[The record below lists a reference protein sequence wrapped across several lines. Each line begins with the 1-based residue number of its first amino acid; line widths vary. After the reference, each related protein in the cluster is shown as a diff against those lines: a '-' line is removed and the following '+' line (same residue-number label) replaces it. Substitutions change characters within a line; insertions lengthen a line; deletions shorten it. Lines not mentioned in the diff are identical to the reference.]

1 MTKDMVEV
9 FRQYNEKCEVSNLGR
24 VRYNG
29 ELLTEHI
36 GEPYNYVLFE
46 NKQYRVHQLVG
57 IMFPDICGVY
67 KKHYHFH
74 HLNRNQKDNRAENIV
89 CLSPSNH
96 RKLHQKEDGV
106 SVGVVAYDKDMNK
119 VGEWGSMTEAGE
131 ACGVC
136 YRHINNIVNK
146 RERRFTAGGYYWFKE
161 GMTDEEIKDRIKWMK
176 MEKNKGNR
184 KNISR

>member
-1 MTKDMVEV
+1 MVEV

-29 ELLTEHI
+29 ELLIEHI

-46 NKQYRVHQLVG
+46 NKQYRIHQLVG

-67 KKHYHFH
+67 KKYYHLH

-96 RKLHQKEDGV
+96 RKLHIKEDGISV
-106 SVGVVAYDKDMNK
+106 SVVAYNKNGEK
-119 VGEWGSMTEAGE
+119 VGRWDSIWEASE
-131 ACGVC
+131 ELSVS
-136 YRHINNIVNK
+136 YRHINNIVNG

-161 GMTDEEIKDRIKWMK
+161 GMTDEEIKDHIKWIK

-184 KNISR
+184 KNYS

>member
-1 MTKDMVEV
+1 MVEV

-36 GEPYNYVLFE
+36 GKPYNYVLFE

-67 KKHYHFH
+67 KKYYHFH

-89 CLSPSNH
+89 CLSPSDH
-96 RKLHQKEDGV
+96 RKLHMKEDDKSV
-106 SVGVVAYDKDMNK
+106 SVVAYNK
-119 VGEWGSMTEAGE
+119 NGDEVGRWDSICEASE
-131 ACGVC
+131 ELSVS
-136 YRHINNIVNK
+136 YRHINNIING
-146 RERRFTAGGYYWFKE
+146 RERRFTAGGYYWFKD
-161 GMTDEEIKDRIKWMK
+161 GMTDEEIKDHIKWIK

-184 KNISR
+184 KIKS